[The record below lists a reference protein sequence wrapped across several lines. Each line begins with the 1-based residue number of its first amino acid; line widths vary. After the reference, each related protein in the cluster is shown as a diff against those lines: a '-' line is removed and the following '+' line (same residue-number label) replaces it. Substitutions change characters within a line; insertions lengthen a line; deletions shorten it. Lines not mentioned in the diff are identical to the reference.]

1 MKVLVI
7 GGSGLVGSLVLPFLK
22 QRHTL
27 RVFDLKPP
35 ADTTVEYR
43 HDSVLDYAAIARAAE
58 GMDAVLYMVMN
69 VQFGPEIEIAES
81 CFDLNVKG
89 VYLALRAAQAAG
101 IRHAVYC
108 SSMSVY
114 DGALEVRYFFDEDM
128 PPDARGM
135 YGLTKRM
142 GEEVCRN
149 ACYLYGMSVNA
160 LRLCMPLSREKWL
173 AQAVAGKPGIATDAE
188 DVARAMLAA
197 LEYRNGFQAF
207 MISGDYEN
215 RIMNMS
221 KARRVLAWEP
231 LARPN
236 R

>member
-35 ADTTVEYR
+35 ADATVEYR
-43 HDSVLDYAAIARAAE
+43 RDSVLDYAAIARAAE

-89 VYLALRAAQAAG
+89 VYLALRGAQAAG
-101 IRHAVYC
+101 VRHAVYC

-114 DGALEVRYFFDEDM
+114 DGALDVRYFFDEDM

-173 AQAVAGKPGIATDAE
+173 AQAVAGKPGIPTDAE
-188 DVARAMLAA
+188 DVSRAMLAA

-215 RIMNMS
+215 KIMNMN

-231 LARPN
+231 LARP